1 MAASACQTPQY
12 AWKKGLRKAPVWALR
27 SGQIF
32 HVVLLSQV

>member
-1 MAASACQTPQY
+1 MSLPKVARCE
-12 AWKKGLRKAPVWALR
+12 LR